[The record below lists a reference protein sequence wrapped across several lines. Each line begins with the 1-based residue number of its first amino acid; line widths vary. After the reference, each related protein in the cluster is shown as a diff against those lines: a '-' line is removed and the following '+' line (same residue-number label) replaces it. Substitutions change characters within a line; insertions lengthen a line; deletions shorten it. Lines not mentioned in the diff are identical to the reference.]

1 MKFLDLSG
9 YNGFRIVFRK
19 NCHEHLE
26 IVHNRIILL
35 LLNKNLL
42 NLLLIYFYFYFLLI
56 HFKSKQ
62 ISFDV
67 LFMILSIHY
76 LFFLITIS

>member
-1 MKFLDLSG
+1 MKFLDLNG
-9 YNGFRIVFRK
+9 YNGFAMFSGR

-42 NLLLIYFYFYFLLI
+42 NLLLIYFYFLLI
-56 HFKSKQ
+56 HFESKQ